1 MRTNSEIIEY
11 MKELLDRRG
20 MSRNQL
26 AEKVGAASSTVSRY
40 FTLNRQFPLNNA
52 NEYAKALGTTPEDL
66 IGVIPIDETITDG
79 SHNYTFLPAH
89 IAAGALTSVD
99 PLTYEDAEQ
108 IQLSDA
114 IMGKY
119 AGDHDIIIMYAD
131 GESMNRVIPDGS
143 LMAIKITDNGV
154 IENGDIVVF
163 SEDGDYSVK
172 RYYDNKSAKIVT
184 FSPDSTNNKFE
195 PIVYRYEDMDNV
207 RVVGKVVVY
216 TVVL

>member
-1 MRTNSEIIEY
+1 MRTNNEIIDY
-11 MKELLDRRG
+11 MNELLNRRG

-40 FTLNRQFPLNNA
+40 FSKTRQFPLNSA

-66 IGVIPIDETITDG
+66 LGVIPMDESKDDPN
-79 SHNYTFLPAH
+79 SHTYTFLPAH

-99 PLTYEDAEQ
+99 PITYEDAEY

-119 AGDHDIIIMYAD
+119 AGDRDIAVMYAD
-131 GESMNRVIPDGS
+131 GESMNRVIPNGS
-143 LMAIKITDNGV
+143 LMAIKITDSDLK
-154 IENGDIVVF
+154 NGDIVVF
-163 SEDGDYSVK
+163 CDNGDYSVK
-172 RYYDNKSAKIVT
+172 RYYDNSSAKIVT
-184 FSPDSTNNKFE
+184 FTPDSTNNKFE

-207 RVVGKVVVY
+207 RIIGRVVVY
-216 TVVL
+216 AVVL

>member
-52 NEYAKALGTTPEDL
+52 NEYAKALGTTAEDL
-66 IGVIPIDETITDG
+66 IGVIPSGENITDS

-114 IMGKY
+114 MMGKY
-119 AGDHDIIIMYAD
+119 AGDRDITIMYANGD
-131 GESMNRVIPDGS
+131 SMNRVIPSGS
-143 LMAIKITDNGV
+143 LLAIKINDGDA
-154 IENGDIVVF
+154 IDNGDIVVF

-184 FSPDSTNNKFE
+184 FSPDSTNNQFE

>member
-40 FTLNRQFPLNNA
+40 FTLNRQFPLNSA
-52 NEYAKALGTTPEDL
+52 NEYAKALGTTAEDL
-66 IGVIPIDETITDG
+66 IGVIPSGENITDS

-114 IMGKY
+114 MMGKY
-119 AGDHDIIIMYAD
+119 AGDRDIIVMYAD
-131 GESMNRVIPDGS
+131 GESMNRVIPNGS
-143 LMAIKITDNGV
+143 LMAIKITDSDLK
-154 IENGDIVVF
+154 NGDIVVF
-163 SEDGDYSVK
+163 SDNGDYSVK
-172 RYYDNKSAKIVT
+172 RYYDNSSAKIVT
-184 FSPDSTNNKFE
+184 FTPDSTNNKFE

-207 RVVGKVVVY
+207 RIIGRVVVY
-216 TVVL
+216 AVVL